1 MNRTYYKI
9 IIYVLFSLLATVAYA
24 RPIDDAKGLYNSGR
38 YEEAITALKFI
49 VNSEKKNGTANYY
62 LGLCYLV
69 TGRTSDAINPLEI
82 AETKGVADASRQL
95 AIIAFDKYDMSL
107 ASKHIDAWE
116 KQLRIDKKSI
126 PDELEEMRSRALL
139 MRNMLERVEK
149 IEIID
154 SLVVDKD
161 KFFTHYRLSPGA
173 GKLKDGSTL
182 PDKYA
187 EENPEVVF
195 VPQNGTEEFWAMSI
209 DGGPTQLVSASV
221 LDDGLIENPQVY
233 SSDLNEGGEAN
244 FPYLMSDGMTFYYAN
259 NGENSI
265 GGYDIFIS
273 RRDSDGGTYQP
284 QNIGMPYNSPFDD
297 YMLVI
302 DEEAG
307 LGWWATDR
315 NQIPGKITIYVFR
328 PNDVR
333 VNYDVNDPNIKDFA
347 FIRSIKPTQTSDV
360 DIESLLSNPALKPS
374 SETESQEFMLS
385 LGNGKIYTSL
395 SNFKNK
401 EAIQTMKQYLD
412 RTKDLQEMERQLADL
427 RTRYAKGDKSVS
439 EQILSLEKRIL
450 SAQTMIKRL
459 KNNVI
464 QQETGK

>member
-1 MNRTYYKI
+1 MNRLYQKI
-9 IIYVLFSLLATVAYA
+9 TIILLFPLLATMAYSK
-24 RPIDDAKGLYNSGR
+24 PIDDAKALYNSGK
-38 YEEAITALKFI
+38 YEEAITALKSI
-49 VNSEKKNGTANYY
+49 LNSEKKNGTANYY
-62 LGLCYLV
+62 LGLSYLA
-69 TGRTSDAINPLEI
+69 TGKTKEAVNPLEM
-82 AETKGVADASRQL
+82 AESRGVADASKQL
-95 AIIAFDKYDMSL
+95 AILAFDEYDMTR

-116 KQLRIDKKSI
+116 KQLRVDKKSI
-126 PDELEEMRSRALL
+126 PDELEDMRSRALL

-154 SLVVDKD
+154 SIVVDRE

-173 GKLKDGSTL
+173 GKLKDGSAL
-182 PDKYA
+182 PQKYA

-195 VPQNGTEEFWAMSI
+195 VPQNGTEEFWARSI
-209 DGGPTQLVSASV
+209 DGGATQLVSASV
-221 LDDGLIENPQVY
+221 LDDGSIENPQIY
-233 SSDLNEGGEAN
+233 SADLNEGGDAN

-273 RRDSDGGTYQP
+273 RRDSEGTTYQP

-315 NQIPGKITIYVFR
+315 NQIPGKVTIYVFR

-347 FIRSIKPTQTSDV
+347 FIRSIKPTQTSNA
-360 DIESLLSNPALKPS
+360 DIESLLSNPALKYS
-374 SETESQEFMLS
+374 TETESQDFILS
-385 LGNGKIYTSL
+385 LGNGTIYTSL

-401 EAIQTMKQYLD
+401 EAVQTMKQYLD
-412 RTKDLQEMERQLADL
+412 RVKDLQEMERQLADL
-427 RTRYAKGDKSVS
+427 RSQYANGNKSVS
-439 EQILSLEKRIL
+439 EQIFSLEKRVL
-450 SAQTMIKRL
+450 SAQTMLKRL
-459 KNNVI
+459 RNNAI
-464 QQETGK
+464 KQELGK